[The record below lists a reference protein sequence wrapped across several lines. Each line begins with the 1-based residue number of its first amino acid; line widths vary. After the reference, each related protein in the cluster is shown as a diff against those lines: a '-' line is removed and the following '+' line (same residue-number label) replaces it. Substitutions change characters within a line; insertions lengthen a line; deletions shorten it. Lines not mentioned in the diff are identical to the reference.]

1 LYLRNEQM
9 LDLSSFAS
17 VRAFAEEAVGDRPLM
32 AVVHNAGV
40 MGIAPQ
46 QTVDGHDLT
55 LQVNHLSVH
64 LLTTLLLP
72 NLKLAAEGEST
83 TKRQLEEHFLLLFA
97 EVITIDQHETYVLL
111 IASHFISVAIICHHW
126 MRKTSLA

>member
-1 LYLRNEQM
+1 M

-72 NLKLAAEGEST
+72 NLKLAAEGES
-83 TKRQLEEHFLLLFA
+83 
-97 EVITIDQHETYVLL
+97 
-111 IASHFISVAIICHHW
+111 SVKQ
-126 MRKTSLA
+126 MPS